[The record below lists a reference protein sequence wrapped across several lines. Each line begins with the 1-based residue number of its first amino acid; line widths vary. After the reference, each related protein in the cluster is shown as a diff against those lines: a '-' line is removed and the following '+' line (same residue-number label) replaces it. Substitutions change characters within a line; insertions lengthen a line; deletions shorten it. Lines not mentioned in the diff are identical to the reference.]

1 MVLSDLLGIQPQED
15 NPPTQP
21 VVPLD
26 LYKTDKENAII
37 GQHISSQPH
46 QSLRKGRFDGI
57 GANYSPEEFEAV
69 TRTFPNAEEFNWR
82 TEQGVKQAQD
92 WIISHLPANYQY
104 ANMIPAGG
112 FADAYTMHALR
123 TIGQGLGQQ
132 PSQQPATEA
141 GSATQATQQAP
152 QPPDFSKYEKAMN
165 EGYNPLFALLDQGKP
180 KDNDRLKKAAWAA
193 ALAEAFR
200 NVGDAVY
207 GDYAPITDH
216 RGDSQ
221 VPMITER
228 IQHEKDKQDAY
239 AAQEKQQRL
248 NLMLDRLK
256 EGKAD
261 DRARFQNALQLY
273 RSQRDDFNTDRS
285 FAEGRRQ
292 FDTRAAQQKEDALW
306 DKQKFEATQ
315 RQQRELAEKGE
326 KAAAARLQ
334 KQIDAQRELQKE
346 AIEAGKYQNRQGG
359 QKLNNVPRTPSGA
372 VNWDAL
378 DESQIPDGVVS
389 TVLQRYNHEKAVLL
403 AKKNKTPQEKELLNQ
418 MMLYEGTM
426 KQKGKTGDQ
435 VMAKQYIS
443 RYFSDIDQDGNLVP
457 RGEAEAGKRYMFNGN
472 PTQQAVTQQ
481 AQTEDNEIE
490 F

>member
-15 NPPTQP
+15 DPPATQGQQNY
-21 VVPLD
+21 D
-26 LYKTDKENAII
+26 LVKPEDAWRQIQEHQRTGVSMHDDPNYSGWTKGYSPQMVDQVI
-37 GQHISSQPH
+37 GQYPDTFGYSVQDPAKRRELQGWIKNNVPTDFQYKDMIEVNDRFGPYSFWGLH
-46 QSLRKGRFDGI
+46 Q
-57 GANYSPEEFEAV
+57 
-69 TRTFPNAEEFNWR
+69 
-82 TEQGVKQAQD
+82 
-92 WIISHLPANYQY
+92 
-104 ANMIPAGG
+104 
-112 FADAYTMHALR
+112 ALNN
-123 TIGQGLGQQ
+123 QGQQ
-132 PSQQPATEA
+132 RSQQPATGA
-141 GSATQATQQAP
+141 ATTTQATQQAP
-152 QPPDFSKYEKAMN
+152 QPPDFSKYEKAMD

-273 RSQRDDFNTDRS
+273 RSRRDDFNTDRS

-334 KQIDAQRELQKE
+334 RQIDAQRELQKE
-346 AIEAGKYQNRQGG
+346 AIEAGKYQNRTGG

-389 TVLQRYNHEKAVLL
+389 TVLQRYNNEKAMLL
-403 AKKNKTPQEKELLNQ
+403 AKENKTPQENELLNQ

-426 KQKGKTGDQ
+426 KQKGKMNDQ

-443 RYFSDIDQDGNLVP
+443 RYFSDIDQDGNPVP
-457 RGEAEAGKRYMFNGN
+457 RGEAEAGKRYMFNGD
-472 PTQQAVTQQ
+472 PAKQAVTQPT
-481 AQTEDNEIE
+481 QTEDNEIK